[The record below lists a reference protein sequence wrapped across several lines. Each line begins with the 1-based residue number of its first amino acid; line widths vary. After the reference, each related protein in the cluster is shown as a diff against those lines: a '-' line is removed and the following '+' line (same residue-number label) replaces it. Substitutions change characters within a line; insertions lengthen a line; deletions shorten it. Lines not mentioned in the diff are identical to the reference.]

1 LIGSEPKAYWRP
13 GIRWSEFSPP
23 AARATSGHVAA
34 APPRRRAAE
43 DRDERAPLQSN
54 SLAYPCRPAT
64 VIEITADFNDDV
76 DRLFVATCSIG
87 YSRLITNRLAT
98 INR

>member
-1 LIGSEPKAYWRP
+1 LALSQRRIGAQESDGRNFPRLLRA
-13 GIRWSEFSPP
+13 PP
-23 AARATSGHVAA
+23 AATS
-34 APPRRRAAE
+34 PPRRRAAE